1 MVRNNLLVGKVT
13 ERFEI
18 SQGREML
25 VARKPHQPTD
35 VFSKIFEAFGKGIHQ
50 IKPIG
55 FPFPV
60 LQFPSA
66 PLPVFLA
73 CSGIYVCL
81 FLDEFEETINSC
93 SGNSWY
99 GVLS

>member
-50 IKPIG
+50 IKLIG

-60 LQFPSA
+60 LQFR
-66 PLPVFLA
+66 PLPRLAFL
-73 CSGIYVCL
+73 S
-81 FLDEFEETINSC
+81 
-93 SGNSWY
+93 
-99 GVLS
+99 

>member
-66 PLPVFLA
+66 PSDSPHF
-73 CSGIYVCL
+73 
-81 FLDEFEETINSC
+81 
-93 SGNSWY
+93 
-99 GVLS
+99 